1 MAAIARLL
9 PEPRWRGLRLVA
21 TDSTTLRLPNWLEN
35 HEDFGVQWDRD
46 GQSYVLARALGLFST
61 ASRLMIKSVVARY
74 EDAERALLVR
84 LLPHLT
90 HQDLLIMDRGFPAV
104 WLFVLLQQRDL
115 PFLARMDG
123 TNWPEVKA
131 FLRSGLSERLSS
143 RPISA
148 HARRQAKKLGL
159 TLSAQTLSIRL
170 IRVVLPNGRIEILTT
185 SLLDTHAFPAAE
197 FSSLYHARWNIEE
210 AFKTLKHRLFVEQFT
225 GELPEAI
232 RQDFHAK
239 VFTANLAAALALSAQ
254 EHLPEAKAQH
264 YQPNFAYILEQLRTR
279 LFTWLLNLCSAE
291 HLLDLLTLFAKTL
304 ELKRPGR
311 KAERPKSRINPKP
324 RRAYK

>member
-1 MAAIARLL
+1 MAAIAGLL

-197 FSSLYHARWNIEE
+197 FSSLYHA
-210 AFKTLKHRLFVEQFT
+210 
-225 GELPEAI
+225 G
-232 RQDFHAK
+232 
-239 VFTANLAAALALSAQ
+239 
-254 EHLPEAKAQH
+254 
-264 YQPNFAYILEQLRTR
+264 
-279 LFTWLLNLCSAE
+279 
-291 HLLDLLTLFAKTL
+291 
-304 ELKRPGR
+304 
-311 KAERPKSRINPKP
+311 
-324 RRAYK
+324 